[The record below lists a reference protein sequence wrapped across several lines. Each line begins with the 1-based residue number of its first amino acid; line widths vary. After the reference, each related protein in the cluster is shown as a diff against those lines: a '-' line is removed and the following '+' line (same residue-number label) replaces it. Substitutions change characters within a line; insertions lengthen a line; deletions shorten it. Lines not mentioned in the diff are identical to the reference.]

1 MHIAR
6 IPFTRVK
13 CALVLTLAA
22 VQIATVASSQTNAD
36 APATIKAN
44 SDSCSFRTMRDW
56 HSFAF
61 NQTKGEGL
69 CRSQPGD
76 FVCDLL
82 PLLADTN
89 TVAQFLLT
97 ELLLNAAARQRL
109 MPERR
114 YAQDFSAQAFQLWPS
129 LSHVPA
135 NNPASKNKNSPL
147 LKWGGLGAF
156 WWAAF
161 FDHYQDAIQDAGNR
175 DTYLFGANSRH
186 WHFVK
191 NLAHLGYLAAGFSAG
206 VELGQE
212 RVSLKHF
219 ALRATGA
226 VLIYWFIQNLIYD
239 KALHNVWFDYDR
251 KHTTDSIV
259 IFDLTGKDHRIELSR
274 WSRPALDIV
283 RVALGAYLVAKY

>member
-1 MHIAR
+1 MHMDR
-6 IPFTRVK
+6 IPFTRVS
-13 CALVLTLAA
+13 CAIVLTLAA
-22 VQIATVASSQTNAD
+22 AQIATVAHSQTDAG
-36 APATIKAN
+36 APATIKVN
-44 SDSCSFRTMRDW
+44 PDSCSSRTMRNW

-61 NQTKGEGL
+61 NQTQGEGF
-69 CRSQPGD
+69 CRRQPGD
-76 FVCDLL
+76 FVYDFL
-82 PLLADTN
+82 PLLADTS
-89 TVAQFLLT
+89 TAAQYILT
-97 ELLLNAAARQRL
+97 ELLLSAAARQRF
-109 MPERR
+109 MPERQ
-114 YAQDFSAQAFQLWPS
+114 YEQDFLAQKFHLLQR
-129 LSHVPA
+129 LSHLPP
-135 NNPASKNKNSPL
+135 NKPPSKDKTSLL

-206 VELGQE
+206 VELAQE

-219 ALRATGA
+219 ALRTTGA
-226 VLIYWFIQNLIYD
+226 ILIYWFIQNLVYD

-259 IFDLTGKDHRIELSR
+259 IFDFTGKDHRIELSR
-274 WSRPALDIV
+274 WSRPALDVV
-283 RVALGAYLVAKY
+283 RVALGTYLVAKY